1 MSAHVP
7 RRAAVAAA
15 TCIAVAG
22 GAIAIAGTAGS
33 HASPVAATQFSAA
46 STTTVPNPPKQPR
59 PFPGGKHRGFPG
71 FRVGGLLGAGGT
83 VGSVT
88 AGGFTVKGP
97 GATYTYTTSSSTVYR
112 EASVPVSRSELAAG
126 ERVLVR
132 AASASGSS
140 RAASEVEIVLPAVTG
155 KVVSISGSQ
164 VVVQDGQGFWR
175 TVDVSSS
182 TVYGQAGKKAAASAL
197 KTGEYVVAAG
207 RIAADHTTLDAS
219 AVALLGTAPEDGGGG
234 FPPPAAG
241 FFGPGFSGG
250 SGFFGAP
257 GFFGGDG
264 SGQVEG
270 PGPSWHPMG
279 PPASAPAPAGT
290 ATT

>member
-1 MSAHVP
+1 MSSMSAHVP

-22 GAIAIAGTAGS
+22 GAIVIAGTTGG
-33 HASPVAATQFSAA
+33 HVLPAARFSAA
-46 STTTVPNPPKQPR
+46 STTTVPKAPPHPR
-59 PFPGGKHRGFPG
+59 FFPGGKHRGFPG
-71 FRVGGLLGAGGT
+71 FRFGGPLGAFGT

-112 EASVPVSRSELAAG
+112 EASVPVGRGALAAG

-132 AASASGSS
+132 AEAPASSGATHS
-140 RAASEVEIVLPAVTG
+140 AAHEVEIVLPAVTG

-164 VVVQDGQGFWR
+164 VVVEDGQGFWR
-175 TVDVSSS
+175 TVAVSSS
-182 TVYGQAGKKAAASAL
+182 TAYGEAGKKAAASAL
-197 KTGEYVVAAG
+197 KAGDYVVAMG
-207 RIAADHTTLDAS
+207 LIAADHTTLDAS
-219 AVALLGTAPEDGGGG
+219 AVGLLGTTPAEDGGGG
-234 FPPPAAG
+234 FPPAPG
-241 FFGPGFSGG
+241 FFDG
-250 SGFFGAP
+250 P

-264 SGQVEG
+264 PGMMGG
-270 PGPSWHPMG
+270 PATSWHPMG
-279 PPASAPAPAGT
+279 PPQAPEPSGA